1 MGIELDLELPDVEI
15 LNVSRDS
22 KGNYVIELQSTKKKG
37 VCRKCGRETQR
48 FIGYDEWITIR
59 HLPILGRKVYL
70 KIRPR
75 RTQCLECD
83 NEPTTTE
90 RYPWRVPGKSY
101 TTAYRDHVLKCLIN
115 STVEDVCLKEG
126 LGEKHV
132 ESMLSQSFF
141 GEARLDHISHIGTLG
156 LDEIALKK
164 GHQDFVVIVSSRYE
178 ENTRLIEVLPNRK
191 KSTVLAF
198 LKKIPDEL
206 QTTIEDVAT
215 DMYEGYLN
223 AAKEALGENMEIVI
237 DRFHVAQAYRKGADT
252 LRKKEQ
258 KRLKNELDESDYKEL
273 KGLLW
278 AFRKNPDVLNDNEN
292 TVLEKAFSY
301 SQDLKKAYELR
312 NELTDIF
319 DQSCT
324 KQKAIVA
331 FKKWEEKVTQS
342 GLKCYDAFLK
352 TLNTF
357 QSHIA
362 NYFNNRTTSGFVEG
376 FNNKIKVVK
385 RRCYGIFNIQHLR
398 QRILLDTLGADLV
411 ITN

>member
-126 LGEKHV
+126 LGEKYV

-141 GEARLDHISHIGTLG
+141 GEAPLDHISHIGTLG

-191 KSTVLAF
+191 KATVLAF

-215 DMYEGYLN
+215 DMYEGYL
-223 AAKEALGENMEIVI
+223 
-237 DRFHVAQAYRKGADT
+237 KGVSH
-252 LRKKEQ
+252 LLHEKK
-258 KRLKNELDESDYKEL
+258 
-273 KGLLW
+273 
-278 AFRKNPDVLNDNEN
+278 F
-292 TVLEKAFSY
+292 
-301 SQDLKKAYELR
+301 
-312 NELTDIF
+312 
-319 DQSCT
+319 
-324 KQKAIVA
+324 
-331 FKKWEEKVTQS
+331 
-342 GLKCYDAFLK
+342 
-352 TLNTF
+352 
-357 QSHIA
+357 
-362 NYFNNRTTSGFVEG
+362 
-376 FNNKIKVVK
+376 
-385 RRCYGIFNIQHLR
+385 
-398 QRILLDTLGADLV
+398 
-411 ITN
+411 